1 MSSFSCPRPWHGDH
15 WDILLCWM
23 KNHFG
28 RSCGDIQ
35 MVPGE
40 AKCCQGD
47 PDWRGEGRNER
58 WGGGQ
63 YRSARRGMVVT
74 LSTSYT
80 RLLAHL
86 SVICCSGQNEP
97 RRPYTL
103 LLTRELVGILRQGA
117 SGLGLRTALPLGLSF
132 RNHYFQTS
140 FSSNI

>member
-1 MSSFSCPRPWHGDH
+1 MEEAVVISRWCLEGQSAARG
-15 WDILLCWM
+15 ILTEGV
-23 KNHFG
+23 KEGTNGGGGG
-28 RSCGDIQ
+28 R
-35 MVPGE
+35 
-40 AKCCQGD
+40 
-47 PDWRGEGRNER
+47 
-58 WGGGQ
+58 GQ

-74 LSTSYT
+74 LSTSCT

-86 SVICCSGQNEP
+86 SVICCLGQNEP

-103 LLTRELVGILRQGA
+103 LLTRELVRILRQGA